1 MNSLGS
7 IRTRTLSDKREG
19 NMEKVKKSKE
29 KLTWNCFIGYFSAAL
44 KEKRP
49 FRRNGLTSNDCL
61 PYEILRIIFF
71 VDLSA
76 FAG

>member
-1 MNSLGS
+1 
-7 IRTRTLSDKREG
+7 
-19 NMEKVKKSKE
+19 MEKVKKSKE
-29 KLTWNCFIGYFSAAL
+29 KLTANCFISYFSTAL